1 MHYYAIYG
9 GDGSIII
16 NKLATRDVL
25 TSPKAVEITKEEFDA
40 LNVKGP
46 YELQQLHMNLTSTD
60 YIACKIAEGAAT
72 REDYADVLAQ
82 RAKWRTRINELM
94 GE

>member
-1 MHYYAIYG
+1 MHYYKVINKEG
-9 GDGSIII
+9 EVI
-16 NKLATRDVL
+16 NKLASRDALTR
-25 TSPKAVEITKEEFDA
+25 PRIIEIEKEEFSA
-40 LNVKGP
+40 LDLSGDL
-46 YELQQLHMNLTSTD
+46 ELARLYRELTSTD

-82 RAKWRTRINELM
+82 RAKWRARINELM